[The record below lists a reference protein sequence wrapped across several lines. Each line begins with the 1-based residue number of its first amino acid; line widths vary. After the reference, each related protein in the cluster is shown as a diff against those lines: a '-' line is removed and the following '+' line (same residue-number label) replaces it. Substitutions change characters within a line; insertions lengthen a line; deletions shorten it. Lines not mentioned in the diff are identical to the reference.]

1 LENDEQKLLKGG
13 CATSFWKSLTFFF
26 QVSKKLLTN
35 QDKCFLLWYPNSKHV
50 FFINPLNAELNPI
63 CCLLALL
70 GAHHFLHVSRIRVNT
85 LKCGYGNIVMCLQ
98 EYALI

>member
-50 FFINPLNAELNPI
+50 FFIN
-63 CCLLALL
+63 
-70 GAHHFLHVSRIRVNT
+70 T

-98 EYALI
+98 EYAFI